1 MKLKKISYRDF
12 NWELQSLE
20 LGDANLL
27 VGKNAT
33 GKSRTLQVID
43 HLLKLLTGQSNLNWA
58 AQWSLEFENHKEEAV
73 KYNFET
79 KIAKGIVSEK
89 IQLDDEV
96 FLDRSNGSASLL
108 SQLNKKMETVNPPAD
123 RFILQSRRDTKHY
136 PFLEDIAEWAEH
148 SYSFKFGNIGPKQW
162 ARVQDFGQLIT
173 GEDVTAFFRDLSA
186 KSQKSVIAEMQK
198 VGFSVS
204 EVVPE
209 QRAESTVLLVK
220 EDALEKAIPHYN
232 LSQGMFRAL
241 SLIIFLEYLI
251 SRKKPAMV
259 LIDDLCEGMDYERA
273 RKLGKLVFG
282 KCQGSHIQ
290 LVATSND
297 NFLMDVVDIE
307 CLNVLR
313 RNGKTVTSI
322 NYSNHPEL
330 FDEFALTGFSN
341 FNFFSSN
348 YLAKHDL

>member
-1 MKLKKISYRDF
+1 MKLKKITYRDF

-43 HLLKLLTGQSNLNWA
+43 HLLKLLNGQNNLNWA
-58 AQWSLEFENHKEEAV
+58 AQWSLEFLNHKEETV
-73 KYNFET
+73 KYDFET
-79 KIAKGIVSEK
+79 KLVKGIISEK
-89 IQLDDEV
+89 IQLGDEV
-96 FLDRSNGSASLL
+96 FLSRSNGSASLV
-108 SQLNKKMETVNPPAD
+108 SQMNGKKEVMHPPAD
-123 RFILQSRRDTKHY
+123 RLVLQARRDTKHY
-136 PFLEDIAEWAEH
+136 SFLEDIAEWAEH
-148 SYSFKFGNIGPKQW
+148 SYSFKFGNISPKQW
-162 ARVQDFGQLIT
+162 ARVQDFGQLVT
-173 GEDVTAFFRDLSA
+173 GEDVTAFFRDLSN
-186 KSQKSVIAEMQK
+186 KSQKDVIEGMQNI
-198 VGFSVS
+198 GFTIS
-204 EVVPE
+204 EIVPE
-209 QRAESTVLLVK
+209 QRADSTVLLVK
-220 EDALEKAIPHYN
+220 EQALERAIPHYN

-251 SRKKPAMV
+251 SRKKPMMA
-259 LIDDLCEGMDYERA
+259 LIDDLCEGLDYERA
-273 RKLGKLVFG
+273 RKLGKLVFE
-282 KCQGSHIQ
+282 KCRGSNIQ

-313 RNGKTVTSI
+313 RNGKAVTSI

-341 FNFFSSN
+341 FDFFSSN
-348 YLAKHDL
+348 YLAKHNL